1 MFNLFKKRP
10 MKYRNINPGEFN
22 ELRKKEGY
30 VVLDVRTPGEVAEEA
45 IPGHIAI
52 NLFDPA
58 FSTKVENL
66 DKSKHYLL
74 YCRSGNRSANACA
87 LMANLGF
94 ENLYNLAGGIG
105 AWRGARVA

>member
-10 MKYRNINPGEFN
+10 MKYSNISPEAFN

-45 IPGHIAI
+45 ISGHIAI

-58 FSTKVENL
+58 FRSKVENL
-66 DKSKHYLL
+66 DKSKHYLV

-87 LMANLGF
+87 LMADMGF

-105 AWRGARVA
+105 AWRSVKVA

>member
-1 MFNLFKKRP
+1 
-10 MKYRNINPGEFN
+10 MKYNNISPEEFN

-52 NLFDPA
+52 NLFDPEFRA
-58 FSTKVENL
+58 KVEGL

-87 LMANLGF
+87 LMASLGF
-94 ENLYNLAGGIG
+94 ENLYNLAGGIRAWKG
-105 AWRGARVA
+105 AKVA